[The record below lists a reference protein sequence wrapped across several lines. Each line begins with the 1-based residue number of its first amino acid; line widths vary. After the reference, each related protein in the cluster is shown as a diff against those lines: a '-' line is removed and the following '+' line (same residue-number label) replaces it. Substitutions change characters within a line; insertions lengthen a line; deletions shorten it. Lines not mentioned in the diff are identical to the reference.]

1 MSVVGFDV
9 GNDTLVAAAARQ
21 RGIDVLLNAESKRES
36 PAAVAFSHNARLLGV
51 HAAGASSSH
60 APFSSVKRL
69 LLGASR
75 PAQLLRDI
83 SRLPFPVSAGDGAA
97 AALVHVDHIGR
108 RIALS
113 PTHLL
118 AMLLAYL
125 KQLAEADLEAPV
137 TDCVISVPCY
147 FTQAQRRAYLDAA
160 AVAGLRPLRLMHDL
174 TATALGYGLYRSD
187 LGVAGGPTC
196 VAFVDIGHCDTQVA
210 VVAFDASGM
219 KVLSHGFDADL
230 GGRDFDEV
238 LFEHFAEEFRERYK
252 LDVLVNVKASM
263 RLRAACEKAKKV
275 LSANAE
281 AVVNIECLM
290 EEKDV
295 KGVIRREEFEN
306 LCAGL
311 LERVV
316 EPCKRAVAD
325 SGIGLER
332 LHSVELVGSGSRVPA
347 IARVLAGF
355 FRREPSR
362 TLNASECVARGC
374 ALQCAMLSP
383 TFRVRDY
390 EVQDAIPASIGF
402 SVNGGPIST
411 LSTNALFRRGQP
423 IPSVKIITLQKNSSF
438 NLDAFYV
445 DENELPP
452 GTSTNI
458 GSFQI
463 GPFQAHAENSKVKV
477 KVRLNLHG
485 IISVESASLIDDDQR
500 DANAADYMEVDSSND
515 TGDKSRTERSIQR
528 QNLPIVEYIY
538 GAMNQQ
544 ELLEAQ
550 EQEQQLA
557 YQDKLMERTKDRK
570 NALESYV
577 YDTRNK
583 LSERYRSFATDSER
597 EGISVNLQQT
607 EEWLYEEGDDE
618 TEAVYSSKLEEL
630 KKLVDPIESRCKD
643 DEVRL
648 QAGRELLKCIVDQRK
663 AAKSLSAAE
672 RDAQGKSKLLK
683 NIVDNECT
691 KAEQWLR
698 EALQLQESL
707 PKNVDPVIWSHE
719 IRNKEEELNMFCRS
733 ITRHTGSPARTD
745 ASRSSD
751 HMPTPDRD

>member
-36 PAAVAFSHNARLLGV
+36 PAAVAFSHNARLIGS
-51 HAAGASSSH
+51 HAASASASH

-69 LLGASR
+69 LVAATGRDPAAS
-75 PAQLLRDI
+75 LLRDLP
-83 SRLPFPVSAGDGAA
+83 RLPFPVSASASDGG
-97 AALVHVDHIGR
+97 ALVHADHMGR

-118 AMLLAYL
+118 SMLLAYL
-125 KQLAEADLEAPV
+125 KQLAEADLGAPV
-137 TDCVISVPCY
+137 ADCVISVPCY

-174 TATALGYGLYRSD
+174 VATALGYGLYRSD
-187 LGVAGGPTC
+187 LGGAGGATC
-196 VAFVDIGHCDTQVA
+196 VAFVDVGQCDTQVA
-210 VVAFDASGM
+210 VVAFDGSGM

-238 LFEHFAEEFRERYK
+238 LFEHFAEEFGERYK
-252 LDVLVNVKASM
+252 IDVKGNVKASM

-281 AVVNIECLM
+281 AVVSVECLM

-295 KGVIRREEFEN
+295 RGVIRREEFEK

-316 EPCKRAVAD
+316 EPCKRAMAD
-325 SGIGLER
+325 SGIALER

-347 IARVLAGF
+347 IAKVLGGF
-355 FRREPSR
+355 FRKEPSR

-383 TFRVRDY
+383 TFRVREY

-402 SVNGGPIST
+402 CTSEAPIST
-411 LSTNALFRRGQP
+411 LSTDALFRRGLP
-423 IPSVKIITLQKNSSF
+423 FPSVKFINLQKNNGF
-438 NLDAFYV
+438 NIDAYYV
-445 DENELPP
+445 DGNELPP
-452 GTSTNI
+452 GTSTKI

-463 GPFQAHAENSKVKV
+463 GPFQAHTEASKVKV
-477 KVRLNLHG
+477 RIRLNLHG
-485 IISVESASLIDDDQR
+485 LISVESAALIDDYQR
-500 DANAADYMEVDSSND
+500 NANSADHMEVDSS
-515 TGDKSRTERSIQR
+515 GDDMGDSSRGERSIER
-528 QNLPIVEYIY
+528 QYLPITEYIY
-538 GAMNQQ
+538 GAMSKQ
-544 ELLEAQ
+544 ELLDAQ
-550 EQEQQLA
+550 HQEQQLA
-557 YQDKLMERTKDRK
+557 DQDKLMERTKDRK

-583 LSERYRSFATDSER
+583 LSERYRSFVTDSER
-597 EGISVNLQQT
+597 EEISVNLQKT
-607 EEWLYEEGDDE
+607 EDWLYEEGDDE

-630 KKLVDPIESRCKD
+630 KKLVDPIEHRCKD
-643 DEVRL
+643 DEVR
-648 QAGRELLKCIVDQRK
+648 AEAMRELLKCIYDHRM
-663 AAKSLSAAE
+663 AAKSLSTPE
-672 RDAQGKSKLLK
+672 RDA
-683 NIVDNECT
+683 VDNECS

-698 EALQLQESL
+698 EASQLQESL
-707 PKNVDPVIWSHE
+707 PKNVDPVLWSHE
-719 IRNKEEELNMFCRS
+719 IKSKEQELDMFCRS
-733 ITRHTGSPARTD
+733 RARHNGSPARTD
-745 ASRSSD
+745 GTRGSD
-751 HMPTPDRD
+751 HMATPDRD

>member
-60 APFSSVKRL
+60 APFSSIKRL

-75 PAQLLRDI
+75 PAQLLRDVR
-83 SRLPFPVSAGDGAA
+83 RLPFPVSTGDGGAA
-97 AALVHVDHIGR
+97 AVVYVDHIGR

-118 AMLLAYL
+118 AMLFGYL
-125 KQLAEADLEAPV
+125 KQLAEADLDAPV
-137 TDCVISVPCY
+137 NDCVISVPCY
-147 FTQAQRRAYLDAA
+147 FTQVQRRAYLDAA
-160 AVAGLRPLRLMHDL
+160 AIAGLRPLRLMHDL
-174 TATALGYGLYRSD
+174 AATALGYGLYRSD
-187 LGVAGGPTC
+187 LGGSGGPTC

-238 LFEHFAEEFRERYK
+238 LFEHFTEEFRDRYRI
-252 LDVLVNVKASM
+252 DVVRNVKASM

-295 KGVIRREEFEN
+295 RGVIRREEFEK
-306 LCAGL
+306 LCAGI

-316 EPCKRAVAD
+316 EPCKRAMTD
-325 SGIGLER
+325 SGIRLER

-347 IARVLAGF
+347 IARVLTEF

-390 EVQDAIPASIGF
+390 EVQDAVPASIGF
-402 SVNGGPIST
+402 CMSEGPIST
-411 LSTNALFRRGQP
+411 LSSNALFRRGQP
-423 IPSVKIITLQKNSSF
+423 IPSVKIVTLQKNSSF

-452 GTSTNI
+452 GTSTSI
-458 GSFQI
+458 GSFQD
-463 GPFQAHAENSKVKV
+463 FLKF
-477 KVRLNLHG
+477 
-485 IISVESASLIDDDQR
+485 
-500 DANAADYMEVDSSND
+500 
-515 TGDKSRTERSIQR
+515 
-528 QNLPIVEYIY
+528 IV
-538 GAMNQQ
+538 
-544 ELLEAQ
+544 
-550 EQEQQLA
+550 
-557 YQDKLMERTKDRK
+557 
-570 NALESYV
+570 
-577 YDTRNK
+577 
-583 LSERYRSFATDSER
+583 
-597 EGISVNLQQT
+597 
-607 EEWLYEEGDDE
+607 
-618 TEAVYSSKLEEL
+618 
-630 KKLVDPIESRCKD
+630 
-643 DEVRL
+643 
-648 QAGRELLKCIVDQRK
+648 
-663 AAKSLSAAE
+663 
-672 RDAQGKSKLLK
+672 
-683 NIVDNECT
+683 
-691 KAEQWLR
+691 
-698 EALQLQESL
+698 
-707 PKNVDPVIWSHE
+707 
-719 IRNKEEELNMFCRS
+719 
-733 ITRHTGSPARTD
+733 
-745 ASRSSD
+745 
-751 HMPTPDRD
+751 

>member
-1 MSVVGFDV
+1 MSAVVGFDV

-21 RGIDVLLNAESKRES
+21 RGIDVLLNAESNRES
-36 PAAVAFSHNARLLGV
+36 PAAVAFSHNARLLGA
-51 HAAGASSSH
+51 HAAAASSSH
-60 APFSSVKRL
+60 APFSSLKRL
-69 LLGASR
+69 LVGAAR
-75 PAQLLRDI
+75 PAHLLRDLP
-83 SRLPFPVSAGDGAA
+83 RLPFPVHHAPAA
-97 AALVHVDHIGR
+97 VHAHHLGR
-108 RIALS
+108 RIALA
-113 PTHLL
+113 PAHLL
-118 AMLLAYL
+118 AMLLGYL
-125 KQLAEADLEAPV
+125 KRLAEADLAAPV
-137 TDCVISVPCY
+137 ADCVLSVPCY
-147 FTQAQRRAYLDAA
+147 FSQAQRQAYLDAA

-174 TATALGYGLYRSD
+174 AATALGYGLYRSD
-187 LGVAGGPTC
+187 LGGAAGPSC
-196 VAFVDIGHCDTQVA
+196 VAFVDVGHCDTQVA

-238 LFEHFAEEFRERYK
+238 LFEHFAEEFKHRYQI
-252 LDVLVNVKASM
+252 DVLGNVKASM

-295 KGVIRREEFEN
+295 RGVIRREEFEQM
-306 LCAGL
+306 CTGL

-316 EPCKRAVAD
+316 EPCKRVMAS
-325 SGIGLER
+325 SGIALER

-347 IARVLAGF
+347 IGKVLAGF

-383 TFRVRDY
+383 TFRVREY

-402 SVNGGPIST
+402 CTNEGPIST
-411 LSTNALFRRGQP
+411 LSSNALFRRGQP
-423 IPSVKIITLQKNSSF
+423 FPSVKIISMHKNSSF

-452 GTSTNI
+452 GTSTRI
-458 GSFQI
+458 GAFQI
-463 GPFQAHAENSKVKV
+463 GPFQAHTENAKVKV
-477 KVRLNLHG
+477 KIRLNLHG
-485 IISVESASLIDDDQR
+485 LVSVESATLIEDDQR
-500 DANAADYMEVDSSND
+500 NVNSSDSMEVDSSED
-515 TGDKSRTERSIQR
+515 MGDKSRDQRSIQR
-528 QNLPIVEYIY
+528 QDLPITDYIY
-538 GAMNQQ
+538 GAMSKQ

-557 YQDKLMERTKDRK
+557 DQDKLMERTKDRK

-597 EGISVNLQQT
+597 EEISTNLQQT

-630 KKLVDPIESRCKD
+630 KKELVDPIENRCKD
-643 DEVRL
+643 DEVRA
-648 QAGRELLKCIVDQRK
+648 QTIRELSKCIADHRM
-663 AAKSLSAAE
+663 AAKSLSTPDREA
-672 RDAQGKSKLLK
+672 
-683 NIVDNECT
+683 VDNECS

-698 EALQLQESL
+698 EGLQLQESL
-707 PKNVDPVIWSHE
+707 PKNVEPVLWSHE
-719 IRNKEEELNMFCRS
+719 IKKREEQLDMFCRN
-733 ITRHTGSPARTD
+733 IRHKGSSARTD
-745 ASRSSD
+745 ASRGSD
-751 HMPTPDRD
+751 

>member
-36 PAAVAFSHNARLLGV
+36 PAAVAFSHNARLIGS
-51 HAAGASSSH
+51 HAASASASH

-69 LLGASR
+69 ILGATGR
-75 PAQLLRDI
+75 DPAASLLRDVP
-83 SRLPFPVSAGDGAA
+83 RLPFPVSPAADGGSAV
-97 AALVHVDHIGR
+97 VHADHVGR
-108 RIALS
+108 CIALS

-118 AMLLAYL
+118 SMLLAYL
-125 KQLAEADLEAPV
+125 KQLAEADLGGAPV
-137 TDCVISVPCY
+137 ADCVISVPCY

-174 TATALGYGLYRSD
+174 AATALGYGLYRSD
-187 LGVAGGPTC
+187 LGGAGAPSH
-196 VAFVDIGHCDTQVA
+196 VAFVDVGQCDTQVA

-219 KVLSHGFDADL
+219 RVLSHGFDADL

-238 LFEHFAEEFRERYK
+238 LFEHFAEEFRDRYK
-252 LDVLVNVKASM
+252 IDVVGNLKASM

-295 KGVIRREEFEN
+295 RGVIRREEFEK
-306 LCAGL
+306 LSAGL

-347 IARVLAGF
+347 IAKVLAGF
-355 FRREPSR
+355 FRKEPSR

-383 TFRVRDY
+383 TFRVREY

-402 SVNGGPIST
+402 CTSEGPIST
-411 LSTNALFRRGQP
+411 LSSNALFRRGLP
-423 IPSVKIITLQKNSSF
+423 FPSVKTITLHKSSSF
-438 NLDAFYV
+438 NLDAYYG

-452 GTSTNI
+452 GTTTSI

-463 GPFQAHAENSKVKV
+463 GPFQAHTEASKVKV
-477 KVRLNLHG
+477 KIRFNLHG
-485 IISVESASLIDDDQR
+485 LISVESAALIDDYQR
-500 DANAADYMEVDSSND
+500 NANSADHMEVDSSGDD
-515 TGDKSRTERSIQR
+515 TGDRSRSERSIQR
-528 QNLPIVEYIY
+528 QDLPVAEYIY
-538 GAMNQQ
+538 GAMSKQ

-597 EGISVNLQQT
+597 EELSANLQQT

-618 TEAVYSSKLEEL
+618 TEAVYCSKLEEL
-630 KKLVDPIESRCKD
+630 KKLVDPIENRCKD
-643 DEVRL
+643 DEVR
-648 QAGRELLKCIVDQRK
+648 AEAMRELLKCIVDHK
-663 AAKSLSAAE
+663 MAAKSLSAPE
-672 RDAQGKSKLLK
+672 RDA
-683 NIVDNECT
+683 IDNECN

-698 EALQLQESL
+698 EGWQLQESL
-707 PKNVDPVIWSHE
+707 PKNVEPVLWSYE
-719 IRNKEEELNMFCRS
+719 IKRTEEELDMFCENIS
-733 ITRHTGSPARTD
+733 RHKASPARTD
-745 ASRSSD
+745 GSRGSD
-751 HMPTPDRD
+751 HMATPDRY

>member
-36 PAAVAFSHNARLLGV
+36 PAAVAFSHNARLLGA
-51 HAAGASSSH
+51 HAAAASSSH

-75 PAQLLRDI
+75 PAQLRRDLP
-83 SRLPFPVSAGDGAA
+83 RLPFPVDAPAA
-97 AALVHVDHIGR
+97 VVQADHVGR

-113 PTHLL
+113 PAHLL
-118 AMLLAYL
+118 AMLLGYL
-125 KQLAEADLEAPV
+125 KQLAEADLAAPV
-137 TDCVISVPCY
+137 ADCVISVPCY

-187 LGVAGGPTC
+187 LGGAGGPTC

-238 LFEHFAEEFRERYK
+238 LFEHFAEEFKDRYNI
-252 LDVLVNVKASM
+252 DVVGNVKASM

-295 KGVIRREEFEN
+295 RGVIRRDEFEQM
-306 LCAGL
+306 CAGL

-316 EPCKRAVAD
+316 EPCKRAVVN
-325 SGIGLER
+325 SGVGLEK

-347 IARVLAGF
+347 IAKVLAGF

-383 TFRVRDY
+383 AFRVREY

-402 SVNGGPIST
+402 STDEGPVST
-411 LSTNALFRRGQP
+411 LSSNALFRRGQP
-423 IPSVKIITLQKNSSF
+423 FPSVKIITLHKGSSF

-452 GTSTNI
+452 GTSTKV

-463 GPFQAHAENSKVKV
+463 GPFQAHTENAKVKV
-477 KVRLNLHG
+477 KIRLNLHG
-485 IISVESASLIDDDQR
+485 LISVESAALIDDDQR
-500 DANAADYMEVDSSND
+500 NANSADSMEVDSND
-515 TGDKSRTERSIQR
+515 DTNDKSRSERSIQR
-528 QNLPIVEYIY
+528 QDLPIIDYIY
-538 GAMNQQ
+538 GAMSKQ

-557 YQDKLMERTKDRK
+557 DQDKLMERTKDRK

-597 EGISVNLQQT
+597 EEISANLQQT
-607 EEWLYEEGDDE
+607 EDWLYEEGDDE
-618 TEAVYSSKLEEL
+618 TEAVYISKLEEL
-630 KKLVDPIESRCKD
+630 KKLVDPIENRCKD
-643 DEVRL
+643 DEVRA
-648 QAGRELLKCIVDQRK
+648 QAMRELLRCIADHRM
-663 AAKSLSAAE
+663 AAKSLPTPE
-672 RDAQGKSKLLK
+672 RDA
-683 NIVDNECT
+683 VDNECT

-698 EALQLQESL
+698 EGSQLQESL
-707 PKNVDPVIWSHE
+707 PKNVEPVLWSHE
-719 IRNKEEELNMFCRS
+719 IKKRGEELDMFCRNMV
-733 ITRHTGSPARTD
+733 RHKGSPARTD
-745 ASRSSD
+745 ASMGSE
-751 HMPTPDRD
+751 

>member
-21 RGIDVLLNAESKRES
+21 RGIDVLLNAESNRES
-36 PAAVAFSHNARLLGV
+36 PAAIAFSHNARLLGP
-51 HAAGASSSH
+51 HAASSH

-69 LLGASR
+69 LRGAT
-75 PAQLLRDI
+75 ADL
-83 SRLPFPVSAGDGAA
+83 SRLPFPVEVVSPDGGRGV
-97 AALVHVDHIGR
+97 LVHVDHIGR

-113 PTHLL
+113 PTQLL
-118 AMLLAYL
+118 AMLLGYL
-125 KQLAEADLEAPV
+125 RQLAEADLEAPV
-137 TDCVISVPCY
+137 AECVISVPCY
-147 FTQAQRRAYLDAA
+147 FTQAQRQAYLDAA

-174 TATALGYGLYRSD
+174 AATALGYGLYRSD
-187 LGVAGGPTC
+187 LGGPGGPTY
-196 VAFVDIGHCDTQVA
+196 VAFVDVGHCDTQVA
-210 VVAFDASGM
+210 VVAFDVSGM

-238 LFEHFAEEFRERYK
+238 LFEHFAEEFRDRYK
-252 LDVLVNVKASM
+252 IDVTGNVKASM

-295 KGVIRREEFEN
+295 RGMIRREEFEK

-316 EPCKRAVAD
+316 EPCKKAMEGSR
-325 SGIGLER
+325 IGFDK

-347 IARVLAGF
+347 IARILAGF

-383 TFRVRDY
+383 TFRVREY
-390 EVQDAIPASIGF
+390 EVQDAISASIGF
-402 SVNGGPIST
+402 CTSEGPIST
-411 LSTNALFRRGQP
+411 LPSNALFQRGHP
-423 IPSVKIITLQKNSSF
+423 LPSVKVVTLHKNNKF
-438 NLDAFYV
+438 KLDAFYV

-452 GTSTNI
+452 GASTKI
-458 GSFQI
+458 GTFQI
-463 GPFQAHAENSKVKV
+463 GPFQAHTEKSKVK
-477 KVRLNLHG
+477 
-485 IISVESASLIDDDQR
+485 LIDDDQS
-500 DANAADYMEVDSSND
+500 DAHSADSMEVDSNGEMGQQ
-515 TGDKSRTERSIQR
+515 GDKSRSERLIQ
-528 QNLPIVEYIY
+528 LPIIPSIY
-538 GAMNQQ
+538 GAMSSQ

-550 EQEQQLA
+550 EQESQLA

-597 EGISVNLQQT
+597 EEISLSLQQT
-607 EEWLYEEGDDE
+607 EDWLYEEGDDE
-618 TEAVYSSKLEEL
+618 TEAVYNSKLEEL
-630 KKLVDPIESRCKD
+630 KRLVDPIENRCKD
-643 DEVRL
+643 EEVRA
-648 QAGRELLKCIVDQRK
+648 QATRDLLKCIVDHK
-663 AAKSLSAAE
+663 MAAKSLPTPEQEA
-672 RDAQGKSKLLK
+672 
-683 NIVDNECT
+683 VDSECT

-698 EALQLQESL
+698 ERSQLQESL
-707 PKNVDPVIWSHE
+707 PKNVDPAFWSHE
-719 IRNKEEELNMFCRS
+719 IKKKEHELDMFYRN
-733 ITRHTGSPARTD
+733 IVRHKGSPARAD
-745 ASRSSD
+745 SSGGSD
-751 HMPTPDRD
+751 HMHTTDRD

>member
-69 LLGASR
+69 VLGAGR
-75 PAQLLRDI
+75 PTQLLRDLP
-83 SRLPFPVSAGDGAA
+83 RLPFPVSTGDGGAGV
-97 AALVHVDHIGR
+97 LVHADHIGR

-125 KQLAEADLEAPV
+125 KQLAEADLDAPV
-137 TDCVISVPCY
+137 ADCVISVPCY

-174 TATALGYGLYRSD
+174 AATALGYGLYRSD

-238 LFEHFAEEFRERYK
+238 LFEHFAEEFRDKYK
-252 LDVLVNVKASM
+252 IDVVGNVKASM

-295 KGVIRREEFEN
+295 RGVIRREEFEK

-374 ALQCAMLSP
+374 ALQCTMLSP
-383 TFRVRDY
+383 IFRVREY

-402 SVNGGPIST
+402 CMNEGPIST
-411 LSTNALFRRGQP
+411 LSSNALFRRGQP
-423 IPSVKIITLQKNSSF
+423 FPSVKIITLQKNSSF

-445 DENELPP
+445 DENDLPP

-463 GPFQAHAENSKVKV
+463 GPFQAHTEGSKVKV
-477 KVRLNLHG
+477 KIRLNLHG
-485 IISVESASLIDDDQR
+485 LISVESAVLIEDDQR
-500 DANAADYMEVDSSND
+500 NENSADSMEVDSSND
-515 TGDKSRTERSIQR
+515 TGNKSRSERSIQR
-528 QNLPIVEYIY
+528 QDLPIVEYIC
-538 GAMNQQ
+538 GAMSKQ

-597 EGISVNLQQT
+597 EEISANLQQT
-607 EEWLYEEGDDE
+607 EDWLYEEGDDE
-618 TEAVYSSKLEEL
+618 AEAVYSSKLEEL
-630 KKLVDPIESRCKD
+630 KKLVDPVENRCKD
-643 DEVRL
+643 DEVRA
-648 QAGRELLKCIVDQRK
+648 QAMRELLKCIGDHRM
-663 AAKSLSAAE
+663 AAKSLSTPE
-672 RDAQGKSKLLK
+672 RDA
-683 NIVDNECT
+683 VDNECT

-698 EALQLQESL
+698 EGLQLQESL
-707 PKNVDPVIWSHE
+707 PKNVGPVLWSCE
-719 IRNKEEELNMFCRS
+719 IKRKQEELD
-733 ITRHTGSPARTD
+733 ITVARHKGSPARTD
-745 ASRSSD
+745 ASRGSD
-751 HMPTPDRD
+751 TPDRD

>member
-36 PAAVAFSHNARLLGV
+36 PAAVAFSHNARLLGP
-51 HAAGASSSH
+51 HAAGAPSSSH

-69 LLGASR
+69 LLLHAGR
-75 PAQLLRDI
+75 PAPLLRCDLA
-83 SRLPFPVSAGDGAA
+83 RLPFPIEVPSADGGGG
-97 AALVHVDHIGR
+97 ALVHVDHIGR

-113 PTHLL
+113 PTQLL
-118 AMLLAYL
+118 AMLLGYL
-125 KQLAEADLEAPV
+125 RQLAEADLEAPV
-137 TDCVISVPCY
+137 AECVISVPCY
-147 FTQAQRRAYLDAA
+147 FTQAQRQAYLDAA

-174 TATALGYGLYRSD
+174 AATALGYGLYRSD
-187 LGVAGGPTC
+187 LGGPGGPTY
-196 VAFVDIGHCDTQVA
+196 VAFVDVGHSDTQVA
-210 VVAFDASGM
+210 VVAFDVPGM

-238 LFEHFAEEFRERYK
+238 LFEHFADEFKDKYK
-252 LDVLVNVKASM
+252 IDVTGNVKASM

-295 KGVIRREEFEN
+295 RGMIRREEFEK

-316 EPCKRAVAD
+316 EPCKKAMVD
-325 SGIGLER
+325 SRIEFDR

-383 TFRVRDY
+383 TFRVREY
-390 EVQDAIPASIGF
+390 EVQDANPASIGF
-402 SVNGGPIST
+402 CTIEGPIST
-411 LSTNALFRRGQP
+411 LSSKPLFQRGHP
-423 IPSVKIITLQKNSSF
+423 LPSVKVATLHKNSTF
-438 NLDAFYV
+438 KLDAFYV

-452 GTSTNI
+452 GTSTEV

-463 GPFQAHAENSKVKV
+463 GPFQAHTEKSKVKLRI
-477 KVRLNLHG
+477 RLNLHG
-485 IISVESASLIDDDQR
+485 LISVESAALVDDDQSN
-500 DANAADYMEVDSSND
+500 ANSADSMEVDSNGEMGD
-515 TGDKSRTERSIQR
+515 TSRSGKLIQR
-528 QNLPIVEYIY
+528 QDLPIIESIY
-538 GAMNQQ
+538 GAMSKQ

-550 EQEQQLA
+550 EQETQLA

-597 EGISVNLQQT
+597 EEISFNLQQT
-607 EEWLYEEGDDE
+607 EDWLYEEGDDE
-618 TEAVYSSKLEEL
+618 TEAVYTSKLEEL
-630 KKLVDPIESRCKD
+630 KRLVDPIENRCRD
-643 DEVRL
+643 EEVRA
-648 QAGRELLKCIVDQRK
+648 QAMRELMKCIADHRM
-663 AAKSLSAAE
+663 AAKSLSNPE
-672 RDAQGKSKLLK
+672 QDAVES
-683 NIVDNECT
+683 ECT

-698 EALQLQESL
+698 EMSQLQETL
-707 PKNVDPVIWSHE
+707 PKNVDPVICSHE
-719 IRNKEEELNMFCRS
+719 IKKKEQELNMLCRN
-733 ITRHTGSPARTD
+733 IVRHRGSPARGE
-745 ASRSSD
+745 D
-751 HMPTPDRD
+751 HMHTADRD

>member
-36 PAAVAFSHNARLLGV
+36 PAAVAFSHNARLIGS
-51 HAAGASSSH
+51 HAASASASH

-69 LLGASR
+69 LLGATGR
-75 PAQLLRDI
+75 DPASSLLRDLP
-83 SRLPFPVSAGDGAA
+83 RLPFPVSRAADGAA
-97 AALVHVDHIGR
+97 VVHADHIGR

-118 AMLLAYL
+118 SMLLAYL
-125 KQLAEADLEAPV
+125 KQLAEADLGGAPV
-137 TDCVISVPCY
+137 ADCVISVPCY

-174 TATALGYGLYRSD
+174 AATALGYGLYRND
-187 LGVAGGPTC
+187 LGSAGGPTH
-196 VAFVDIGHCDTQVA
+196 VAFVDVGQCDTQVA

-238 LFEHFAEEFRERYK
+238 LFEHFAEEFRDRYK
-252 LDVLVNVKASM
+252 IDVVGHVKASM

-295 KGVIRREEFEN
+295 RGVIRRDEFEK

-325 SGIGLER
+325 SRIGLEK
-332 LHSVELVGSGSRVPA
+332 LHSVELVGSGSRVPS
-347 IARVLAGF
+347 IAKVLAGF

-383 TFRVRDY
+383 AFRVREY

-402 SVNGGPIST
+402 STREGPIST
-411 LSTNALFRRGQP
+411 LSSNALFRRGLP
-423 IPSVKIITLQKNSSF
+423 FPSVKTITLHKNSSF
-438 NLDAFYV
+438 NLDAYYV

-452 GTSTNI
+452 GTSANI

-463 GPFQAHAENSKVKV
+463 GPFQAHTEASKVKV

-485 IISVESASLIDDDQR
+485 LISVESAALIDDYQR
-500 DANAADYMEVDSSND
+500 NANSADHTQVDSSGD
-515 TGDKSRTERSIQR
+515 DMGDKSRSERSIHR
-528 QNLPIVEYIY
+528 QDLPVAEYIY
-538 GAMNQQ
+538 GAMSKQ

-557 YQDKLMERTKDRK
+557 YQDKLMERTKDSK

-597 EGISVNLQQT
+597 EEISVNLQQT
-607 EEWLYEEGDDE
+607 EEWLYEEGDNE
-618 TEAVYSSKLEEL
+618 TEAVYCSKLEEL
-630 KKLVDPIESRCKD
+630 RKLVDPIEYRCKD
-643 DEVRL
+643 DEVR
-648 QAGRELLKCIVDQRK
+648 AEATRELLKCIVDHRM
-663 AAKSLSAAE
+663 AAKSLSTSE
-672 RDAQGKSKLLK
+672 REA
-683 NIVDNECT
+683 VDNECN

-698 EALQLQESL
+698 EGLQLQESL
-707 PKNVDPVIWSHE
+707 PKNVDPILCSYE
-719 IRNKEEELNMFCRS
+719 IKRRGEELDMYVSFPPYGHL
-733 ITRHTGSPARTD
+733 TAV
-745 ASRSSD
+745 
-751 HMPTPDRD
+751 

>member
-51 HAAGASSSH
+51 HAAWASSSH
-60 APFSSVKRL
+60 APFSSIKRL

-75 PAQLLRDI
+75 PAQLLRDVP
-83 SRLPFPVSAGDGAA
+83 RLPFPVSTGDGGAA
-97 AALVHVDHIGR
+97 AVVYVDHIGR

-118 AMLLAYL
+118 AMLFGYL
-125 KQLAEADLEAPV
+125 KQLAEADLDAPV
-137 TDCVISVPCY
+137 NDCVISVPCY
-147 FTQAQRRAYLDAA
+147 FTQVQRRAYLDAA
-160 AVAGLRPLRLMHDL
+160 AIAGLRPLRLMHDL
-174 TATALGYGLYRSD
+174 AATALGYGLYRSD
-187 LGVAGGPTC
+187 LGGSGGPTC
-196 VAFVDIGHCDTQVA
+196 VAFVDIGHSDTQVA

-238 LFEHFAEEFRERYK
+238 LFEHFVEEFRDRYRI
-252 LDVLVNVKASM
+252 DVVRNVKASM

-295 KGVIRREEFEN
+295 RGVIRREEFEK
-306 LCAGL
+306 LCAGI

-316 EPCKRAVAD
+316 EPCKRAMTD
-325 SGIGLER
+325 SGIRLER
-332 LHSVELVGSGSRVPA
+332 LHSVELV
-347 IARVLAGF
+347 
-355 FRREPSR
+355 
-362 TLNASECVARGC
+362 
-374 ALQCAMLSP
+374 
-383 TFRVRDY
+383 
-390 EVQDAIPASIGF
+390 QDAVPASIGF
-402 SVNGGPIST
+402 CMSEGPIST
-411 LSTNALFRRGQP
+411 LSSNALFRRGQP
-423 IPSVKIITLQKNSSF
+423 IPSVKIVTLQKNSSF

-452 GTSTNI
+452 GTSTSI

-463 GPFQAHAENSKVKV
+463 GPFQAHTENSKVKV
-477 KVRLNLHG
+477 KLRLNLHEL
-485 IISVESASLIDDDQR
+485 ISVESATLIDDDQSN
-500 DANAADYMEVDSSND
+500 ANSADFMEVDSSND
-515 TGDKSRTERSIQR
+515 MSDRSRSERSIQR
-528 QNLPIVEYIY
+528 QNLPIIEYIY
-538 GAMNQQ
+538 GAMSKQ
-544 ELLEAQ
+544 ELLEAE

-643 DEVRL
+643 DEFRA
-648 QAGRELLKCIVDQRK
+648 QAMRELLKSIVDHRT
-663 AAKSLSAAE
+663 AAKSLSTPE
-672 RDAQGKSKLLK
+672 RDA
-683 NIVDNECT
+683 VDNECT

-698 EALQLQESL
+698 EGLQLQESL
-707 PKNVDPVIWSHE
+707 PKNVDPVIWCHE
-719 IRNKEEELNMFCRS
+719 IKKKEEELDMFCRS
-733 ITRHTGSPARTD
+733 IASYKGSPARTD
-745 ASRSSD
+745 ASRGSD

>member
-36 PAAVAFSHNARLLGV
+36 PAAVAFSHNARLIGC
-51 HAAGASSSH
+51 HAASASSAH

-69 LLGASR
+69 LLGATGRNPDSS
-75 PAQLLRDI
+75 LLRDLP
-83 SRLPFPVSAGDGAA
+83 RLPFSVSHASGGGAV
-97 AALVHVDHIGR
+97 VHVDHIGR

-118 AMLLAYL
+118 SMLLAYL
-125 KQLAEADLEAPV
+125 KQLAEADLGGAPV
-137 TDCVISVPCY
+137 ADCVISVPCY

-174 TATALGYGLYRSD
+174 AAAALGYGLYRSD
-187 LGVAGGPTC
+187 LGGAGGPTC
-196 VAFVDIGHCDTQVA
+196 VAFVDVGQCDTQVA
-210 VVAFDASGM
+210 VVSFDMSGM

-238 LFEHFAEEFRERYK
+238 LFEHFAKEFRDRYRI
-252 LDVLVNVKASM
+252 DVVRNVKASM

-295 KGVIRREEFEN
+295 RGVIRREDFEK
-306 LCAGL
+306 LCARL

-316 EPCKRAVAD
+316 EPCKRAVED

-347 IARVLAGF
+347 ITKVLAGF

-383 TFRVRDY
+383 TFRVREY

-402 SVNGGPIST
+402 NTSDGPVST
-411 LSTNALFRRGQP
+411 LSSDALFRRGLHF
-423 IPSVKIITLQKNSSF
+423 PSVKIITLEKNDSF
-438 NLDAFYV
+438 SFDAYYV
-445 DENELPP
+445 DANELPP
-452 GTSTNI
+452 GTSTDI

-463 GPFQAHAENSKVKV
+463 GPFQAHTEASKVKV
-477 KVRLNLHG
+477 KIRLNLHG
-485 IISVESASLIDDDQR
+485 LVSVESAVLINDYQR
-500 DANAADYMEVDSSND
+500 NGSSTDHMEVDSS
-515 TGDKSRTERSIQR
+515 GDDMGHKSRSERSIQR
-528 QNLPIVEYIY
+528 QELPITEYIY
-538 GAMNQQ
+538 GAMSKH

-557 YQDKLMERTKDRK
+557 YQDKLVEWTKDRK

-597 EGISVNLQQT
+597 EQISVNLQQT
-607 EEWLYEEGDDE
+607 EDWLYEEGDDE

-630 KKLVDPIESRCKD
+630 KKLVDPIENRCKD
-643 DEVRL
+643 DEVR
-648 QAGRELLKCIVDQRK
+648 AEAMRDLLKCIVDHRN
-663 AAKSLSAAE
+663 AAKSLSTPE
-672 RDAQGKSKLLK
+672 RDA
-683 NIVDNECT
+683 VDNECN

-698 EALQLQESL
+698 EGSQLQESL
-707 PKNVDPVIWSHE
+707 PKNVDPVLWSCE
-719 IRNKEEELNMFCRS
+719 IKRKEEELDTFCRN
-733 ITRHTGSPARTD
+733 ITRHKGSPARTD
-745 ASRSSD
+745 GSRGSD
-751 HMPTPDRD
+751 YMPTPDRD